1 MCLVC
6 VPVLQVR
13 KVCAEQVYLLL
24 IQRGD
29 QILGAD
35 AVEMGL
41 ELIGETSWDGPIEG
55 IREKRNQLFDLFNL
69 EKAAAVDVHIRPADA
84 PGRNKGKRDENQS
97 YAALLCAEEQY

>member
-6 VPVLQVR
+6 VLELQVR

-41 ELIGETSWDGPIEG
+41 ELIGETCWDGPVEG
-55 IREKRNQLFDLFNL
+55 MIEKRNQLFDLLNL
-69 EKAAAVDVHIRPADA
+69 EKPAAVDVHIHPADA
-84 PGRNKGKRDENQS
+84 PGRKKVMRDENQS

>member
-1 MCLVC
+1 MYM
-6 VPVLQVR
+6 PGLQVR

-29 QILGAD
+29 EILGPD

-41 ELIGETSWDGPIEG
+41 EIIGETSWDGPVED

-69 EKAAAVDVHIRPADA
+69 EKPAHVDVHVRPADA
-84 PGRNKGKRDENQS
+84 LGRRVVPKDENQS
-97 YAALLCAEEQY
+97 YAALLSAEDQY